1 MNTIPVEHL
10 KIFTQRLNER
20 YTIKEIIELLEN
32 LKLGKEQAWFE
43 GLKTVFREVFE
54 DYPTTLT
61 YFIGSLNTGQLSALA
76 FPRIFHL
83 IKACMI
89 FLAQTVGYLRVER
102 LADLEYMDLDVIIL
116 YQRIMSTL
124 IGACMKLLSTNKS
137 SIFNKG
143 HWSPVNITEAEAKKI
158 NQASVAKLIDFG
170 VWNEFMDFLII
181 REEVMRPPQ
190 EICIMM

>member
-20 YTIKEIIELLEN
+20 YTIKEIIKLLEN

-43 GLKTVFREVFE
+43 ELKTVFREMFE
-54 DYPTTLT
+54 DYPTTLS
-61 YFIGSLNTGQLSALA
+61 YFIGSLNTCQLAALA
-76 FPRIFHL
+76 VPRIFHL

-89 FLAQTVGYLRVER
+89 FLAQTVGVER
-102 LADLEYMDLDVIIL
+102 LADLEYMDLDVMIL
-116 YQRIMSTL
+116 YRRIMSTL
-124 IGACMKLLSTNKS
+124 ICACTKLLSTNKS

-158 NQASVAKLIDFG
+158 NQASVTKLIDFG
-170 VWNEFMDFLII
+170 VWNEFMDFLIT